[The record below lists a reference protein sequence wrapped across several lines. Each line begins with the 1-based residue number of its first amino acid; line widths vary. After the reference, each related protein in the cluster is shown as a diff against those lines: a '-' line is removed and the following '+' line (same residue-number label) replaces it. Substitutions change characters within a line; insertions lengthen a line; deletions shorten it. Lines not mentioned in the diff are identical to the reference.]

1 VSTPLVCLGLSHH
14 TAPLEVREL
23 LVLPED
29 AQVAFL
35 QTHAQAPAEAL
46 LLSTCNRVELYLAG
60 APQSVLEAA
69 RRALA
74 QTAGR
79 DLDGHLYLHQGE
91 AALHH
96 LFRVSASLDSM
107 VLGEPQILGQ
117 VKDAFE
123 LAQRIG
129 AVRGELTRVCAAA
142 FGSAKRVRTETDL
155 GRAATSM
162 ASAAVEMARHIFK
175 GLEGKT
181 VLLVGAGEM
190 GELAGRHLVSAG
202 AARVLVANRTFERAQ
217 AVAAALGGQAVP
229 FEPMEDN
236 LLQAD
241 VVVCSTASP
250 RPVIT
255 RSRVEAVLRPRRH
268 RPLFLVDLAVPR
280 DVEPSVHSL
289 DGVYAYDVDDIQRVV
304 AENAAARAAA
314 AARAEELVTEE
325 VARFSRQR
333 AVRHQ
338 IPVLAQLRA
347 RAEQIRKA
355 ELERALGN
363 LPSPLT
369 EEQARVV
376 EAMTSAIVN
385 KMLHQPTARLRA
397 VQPGESDLA
406 DAAAVL
412 FGLEGASRRAG
423 GGES

>member
-1 VSTPLVCLGLSHH
+1 VSAPLLCIGLSHR

-35 QTHAQAPAEAL
+35 QAHAQAPAEAL

-60 APQSVLEAA
+60 ASEAAPEAA
-69 RRALA
+69 RAALT

-79 DLDGHLYLHQGE
+79 DLGGHLYLHRGE
-91 AALHH
+91 AALQH

-129 AVRGELTRVCAAA
+129 AARGELTRICAAA
-142 FGSAKRVRTETDL
+142 FGSAKRVRTETEV

-162 ASAAVEMARHIFK
+162 ASAAVEMARHIFD
-175 GLEGKT
+175 GLQGKT

-202 AARVLVANRTFERAQ
+202 AGRILVANRTFERAQ
-217 AVAAALGGQAVP
+217 AVAEALGGQAVP
-229 FEPMEDN
+229 FEPMEES
-236 LLQAD
+236 LVQAD

-255 RSRVEAVLRPRRH
+255 RARVEAVLRPRRH

-289 DGVYAYDVDDIQRVV
+289 DGVYAYDVDDIQKVV

-314 AARAEELVTEE
+314 AARAEALVAEE
-325 VARFSRQR
+325 VARFGRQR
-333 AVRHQ
+333 AVREQ

-369 EEQARVV
+369 EAQARVV
-376 EAMTSAIVN
+376 EAMTAAIVN

-397 VQPGESDLA
+397 VQPGETDLA

-412 FGLEGASRRAG
+412 FGLEGSRRAG